1 MSENNKQKKV
11 NNKNQN
17 TDSLKNTNQ
26 NADAKVKKA
35 NANGKVEKSEVK
47 AKASSKGKKKKKSS
61 IEQVLAPNNIRK
73 GLKHSA
79 GFTGSL
85 LINVLIVFCII
96 KVFSYAFNF
105 TYSVFGDVCKSP
117 GDTNYVVVEIPADAT
132 ILEIGQA
139 LVDGEII
146 EDKYVFF
153 AKVKVKGYGDR
164 IKPGK
169 FGLSASMNY
178 DEILE
183 RICDLDSD
191 EEEE

>member
-1 MSENNKQKKV
+1 MQEKV
-11 NNKNQN
+11 NKSQEAGQTKKTSQVVDAKNI
-17 TDSLKNTNQ
+17 KNTKV
-26 NADAKVKKA
+26 DGSKPAKQETTA
-35 NANGKVEKSEVK
+35 Q
-47 AKASSKGKKKKKSS
+47 SSTNSKKKKKKSS

-79 GFTGSL
+79 GFAGSL
-85 LINVLIVFCII
+85 LINVLIVFCVI
-96 KVFSYAFNF
+96 KVFAYAFNF

-117 GDTNYVVVEIPADAT
+117 GDTNYVVVEIPADAS

-183 RICDLDSD
+183 IICDFGSD
-191 EEEE
+191 EEEQ

>member
-17 TDSLKNTNQ
+17 TDSLKNINQ
-26 NADAKVKKA
+26 NADTKVKKA

-183 RICDLDSD
+183 IICDLDSD

>member
-1 MSENNKQKKV
+1 MIENNKQKKV

-183 RICDLDSD
+183 IICDLDSD

>member
-1 MSENNKQKKV
+1 MSNKDINN
-11 NNKNQN
+11 N
-17 TDSLKNTNQ
+17 
-26 NADAKVKKA
+26 
-35 NANGKVEKSEVK
+35 
-47 AKASSKGKKKKKSS
+47 S
-61 IEQVLAPNNIRK
+61 IEQRSTKTSDSKKTSTKKTASKKKAKKSLTEQMLSPNSIRK

-85 LINVLIVFCII
+85 LINVLIVFMII

-105 TYSVFGDVCKSP
+105 TYSVFGDVCKTP
-117 GDTNYVVVEIPADAT
+117 GDTEYVVVEIPADSS

-139 LVDGEII
+139 LEDGGVIN
-146 EDKYVFF
+146 DKYVFF
-153 AKVKVKGYGDR
+153 AKVKVKGYGDQ
-164 IKPGK
+164 IKTGK

-183 RICDLDSD
+183 IICDLDT

>member
-26 NADAKVKKA
+26 NSDTKVKKA

-183 RICDLDSD
+183 IICDLDSD

>member
-1 MSENNKQKKV
+1 MNNNSIVQ
-11 NNKNQN
+11 
-17 TDSLKNTNQ
+17 D
-26 NADAKVKKA
+26 NANAPKKA
-35 NANGKVEKSEVK
+35 TAKKPASKKK
-47 AKASSKGKKKKKSS
+47 AKKSVT
-61 IEQVLAPNNIRK
+61 EQVLSPNNIRK

-85 LINVLIVFCII
+85 LINVLIVFMVI

-105 TYSVFGDVCKSP
+105 TYSIFGNVCKSP
-117 GDTNYVVVEIPADAT
+117 GDTEYVVVEIPADSS

-139 LVDGEII
+139 LEDGGVID
-146 EDKYVFF
+146 DKYVFF

-164 IKPGK
+164 IKTGK

-178 DEILE
+178 DEILTI
-183 RICDLDSD
+183 ICDIDA

>member
-1 MSENNKQKKV
+1 MSNKNV
-11 NNKNQN
+11 NNN
-17 TDSLKNTNQ
+17 
-26 NADAKVKKA
+26 
-35 NANGKVEKSEVK
+35 
-47 AKASSKGKKKKKSS
+47 S
-61 IEQVLAPNNIRK
+61 IEQGNVKKTSSKKKAKKSFTEQVLSPNSIRK

-85 LINVLIVFCII
+85 LINVLIVFMVI

-105 TYSVFGDVCKSP
+105 TYSIFGDVCMSP
-117 GDTNYVVVEIPADAT
+117 GDTEYVVVEIPADSS

-139 LVDGEII
+139 LEDGGVIK
-146 EDKYVFF
+146 DKYVFF
-153 AKVKVKGYGDR
+153 AKVKVKGYGDQ
-164 IKPGK
+164 IKTGK

-183 RICDLDSD
+183 IICDLDT

>member
-26 NADAKVKKA
+26 NADTKVKKA

-183 RICDLDSD
+183 IICDLDSD

>member
-1 MSENNKQKKV
+1 MSNN
-11 NNKNQN
+11 NINQEEQ
-17 TDSLKNTNQ
+17 KNTRVDVSQ
-26 NADAKVKKA
+26 KP
-35 NANGKVEKSEVK
+35 
-47 AKASSKGKKKKKSS
+47 AKAAKSKTKKSASKKKKSTL
-61 IEQVLAPNNIRK
+61 EQMLAPNNIRK
-73 GLKHSA
+73 GLKRSA

-85 LINVLIVFCII
+85 LINVLIVFLII

-117 GDTNYVVVEIPADAT
+117 GSTEYVVVEIPADST

-139 LVDGEII
+139 LEDGEII
-146 EDKYVFF
+146 DDKYVFF
-153 AKVKVKGYGDR
+153 AKVKVKGYGDK
-164 IKPGK
+164 IKTGK

-183 RICDLDSD
+183 IICDLDTG

>member
-183 RICDLDSD
+183 IICDLDSD